1 MEAAVS
7 LAGLSFGQQR
17 GARVVG
23 LVGVST
29 ERWFQLCV
37 AAVNV
42 VGQHWSSGL
51 RRYVKKPQMFSSRPR
66 RRRVVKLVGV
76 RVGSVAAGLTLEQLL
91 ERRRAVTGCCGKAL
105 TFLTANTT
113 ARTR

>member
-7 LAGLSFGQQR
+7 LAGLSSGQQH

-23 LVGVST
+23 LVGVSS

-42 VGQHWSSGL
+42 VGQHYGSGL
-51 RRYVKKPQMFSSRPR
+51 RRYVKEKSLRCS
-66 RRRVVKLVGV
+66 
-76 RVGSVAAGLTLEQLL
+76 AAGLGKE
-91 ERRRAVTGCCGKAL
+91 ERLSRWVCEWDQQ
-105 TFLTANTT
+105 
-113 ARTR
+113 

>member
-7 LAGLSFGQQR
+7 LAGLIFGQQR

-51 RRYVKKPQMFSSRPR
+51 RRYVKKPQMFSSSPR
-66 RRRVVKLVGV
+66 RRRAVKLVGV
-76 RVGSVAAGLTLEQLL
+76 QVESTAVGPTAEQRLEI
-91 ERRRAVTGCCGKAL
+91 RRAVTGCCGKAP
-105 TFLTANTT
+105 TFFTANTT
-113 ARTR
+113 ARMR